1 MRQKPEEESEKNLFQ
16 KILRPENCPGLS
28 KITVNQVIWDRVSA
42 EARAGDVKTQR
53 VQSALVK
60 GTTNVALIADLV
72 LKSSEDK
79 DNIDITA
86 LLDKLWKL
94 TKDSLCCLGAANW
107 ELVQR
112 RREALKPQ
120 ISKDY
125 AHLCAQKVK
134 FTDSLFGDDVTKQI
148 KDITDDNKVNDR
160 TEWSLDPSTFE
171 LITKK
176 LGQPEIDL
184 FASYSNA
191 KVACYYS
198 WKPDPGAAHVD
209 AFTVSLSGP
218 LTYCFPPFSLLG
230 RCLQKIAMDQAE
242 YIVLVPNWPTQPYY
256 SKVMEM
262 LVSLPLVLPCQP
274 QLLQLPHDPLH
285 RHPLFPKLQLLAC
298 KLSENP
304 LRAKTFQGT
313 LPTLSSHLGAQEHRS
328 SIRPISTSGLTT
340 VVKGN
345 LIHFIPL

>member
-42 EARAGDVKTQR
+42 EARTGDVKMQR

-79 DNIDITA
+79 DNIDTTA

-94 TKDSLCCLGAANW
+94 TEDSLCCLGAANW

-148 KDITDDNKVNDR
+148 KDITDDNKV
-160 TEWSLDPSTFE
+160 THKLLDKNRSWYRPSHANRGSCRGRAGFRGSSFRGRGSTNRPFLRPSTQYR
-171 LITKK
+171 T
-176 LGQPEIDL
+176 
-184 FASYSNA
+184 
-191 KVACYYS
+191 
-198 WKPDPGAAHVD
+198 
-209 AFTVSLSGP
+209 T
-218 LTYCFPPFSLLG
+218 T
-230 RCLQKIAMDQAE
+230 
-242 YIVLVPNWPTQPYY
+242 Y
-256 SKVMEM
+256 SK
-262 LVSLPLVLPCQP
+262 P
-274 QLLQLPHDPLH
+274 
-285 RHPLFPKLQLLAC
+285 RHNQETPK
-298 KLSENP
+298 N
-304 LRAKTFQGT
+304 
-313 LPTLSSHLGAQEHRS
+313 
-328 SIRPISTSGLTT
+328 
-340 VVKGN
+340 
-345 LIHFIPL
+345 